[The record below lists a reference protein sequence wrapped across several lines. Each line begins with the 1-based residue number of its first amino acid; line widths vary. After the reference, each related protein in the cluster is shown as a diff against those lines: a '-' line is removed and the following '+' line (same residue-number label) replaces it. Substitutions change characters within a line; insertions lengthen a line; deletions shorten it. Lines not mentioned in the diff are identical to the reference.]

1 MNNLKFLRSL
11 DLLGAS
17 PFFLIKKQK
26 TLHTSLGGGLTL
38 LVSIL
43 IICIM
48 IFFSQEFF
56 IHVNPTVNQAEE
68 PYNSPGKI
76 YYDYK
81 NFHFIIGVQNKDN
94 QMFIDPSVY
103 YVEANYKTTIINSTG
118 TYSIPVMLN
127 ITYCNNTK
135 IDESISKLYEDIDL
149 NLFYCLSDI
158 QPVDKEEIYVNDY
171 YGHDKFRM
179 LQVKFYRCRTGQ
191 CKSES
196 EIESSLLNSNIDSYI
211 ISHKV
216 HTRDYDNPIQLSK
229 NSYFF
234 PASKT
239 TKTSI
244 THYLHHMEVQSDT
257 NIMFTSKK
265 IDSSFVDDKV
275 FEQVHSGES
284 STSFAS
290 YTFQLN
296 NIIEK
301 YYRKYYKLQDFAAQV
316 GGILSF
322 VNLVTMLIMYM
333 YNEITIYEHL
343 INYYFDIIPSENDKE
358 SFKQVKRIYFSENK
372 KNLNTSSKEEEKSTT
387 DIKESANSKKRY
399 WSYFTIINF
408 NLLDRLF
415 FITCLP
421 RNKCS
426 RNQRAYKYFKKG
438 KEKIQDKLNFCNYFQ
453 MSFDINLL
461 QTFLVTEEQNNLMH
475 VICKPILT
483 GDRKNYVRIDKKSDY
498 AKVSRRQAEDIVNFN
513 IERKEDLEF
522 NKKLNHFIK
531 GTKHLYTFQIYD

>member
-216 HTRDYDNPIQLSK
+216 E
-229 NSYFF
+229 
-234 PASKT
+234 A
-239 TKTSI
+239 
-244 THYLHHMEVQSDT
+244 
-257 NIMFTSKK
+257 
-265 IDSSFVDDKV
+265 
-275 FEQVHSGES
+275 
-284 STSFAS
+284 
-290 YTFQLN
+290 
-296 NIIEK
+296 
-301 YYRKYYKLQDFAAQV
+301 
-316 GGILSF
+316 
-322 VNLVTMLIMYM
+322 
-333 YNEITIYEHL
+333 
-343 INYYFDIIPSENDKE
+343 
-358 SFKQVKRIYFSENK
+358 
-372 KNLNTSSKEEEKSTT
+372 
-387 DIKESANSKKRY
+387 
-399 WSYFTIINF
+399 
-408 NLLDRLF
+408 LL
-415 FITCLP
+415 
-421 RNKCS
+421 K
-426 RNQRAYKYFKKG
+426 
-438 KEKIQDKLNFCNYFQ
+438 
-453 MSFDINLL
+453 
-461 QTFLVTEEQNNLMH
+461 
-475 VICKPILT
+475 
-483 GDRKNYVRIDKKSDY
+483 
-498 AKVSRRQAEDIVNFN
+498 
-513 IERKEDLEF
+513 
-522 NKKLNHFIK
+522 
-531 GTKHLYTFQIYD
+531 